1 MEEVRGS
8 SPLGPTT
15 LMTDDLHKLRHS
27 AAHVTAQAVKRLW
40 PRTKLAIGPPIEE
53 GFYYDIDPE
62 APLTEEDLPKI
73 EAEIEKIIR
82 TDFPFKQSS
91 MTKPEAEKFFKERG
105 ERFKLEIIQGIPD
118 SSVSIY
124 SDGDFTDLCEGP
136 HVSSTGEIKAIKL
149 LSLAGA
155 YWRGSEKNPMLTRIY
170 GTAFFEKK
178 ELDEFLKTRE
188 EAKKRDHRK
197 LGVALKLFSI
207 FEEAGAGF
215 VFYQPRGATLRHL
228 IEDYSR
234 KQHAARGYL
243 PVITPHVIRSNVWI
257 RSGHYEHYKPNM
269 YIFKTEDEQEWGVKP
284 MNCPG
289 HILIYQSGLRSYRE
303 FPLRLFELGTVYR
316 NEKSGVLH
324 GLLRVRGFTQDDAHI
339 FCRLNQLESEL
350 SGILEFIQKV
360 FIDFGFAE
368 YKVEMSTR
376 PPEFLGNEEQW
387 KKAEEILERVL
398 KESKIPYSLS
408 PGAGAFYGPKIDV
421 HVKDTIGRYWQC
433 ATAQLDFVLPQRF
446 GLKYIETDGTEAPP
460 VMIHRAIFGSIERF
474 IGTLIEHHGGAFPA
488 WLAPVQA
495 VVIPISEDQGGYARE
510 VHEELAKSGLRVELD
525 DRKETLQSR
534 IRDAQMSQI
543 PYMLVVGKRE
553 AQNAQVAVRARREG
567 DLGAMALADFTAR
580 LAREVEEKR

>member
-1 MEEVRGS
+1 MSE
-8 SPLGPTT
+8 
-15 LMTDDLHKLRHS
+15 DLHKLRHS

-40 PRTKLAIGPPIEE
+40 PKTRLAIGPPIDE

-62 APLTEEDLPKI
+62 TPLTEEDLPKI
-73 EAEIEKIIR
+73 EAEIEKIIKQ
-82 TDFPFKQSS
+82 DFPFVRSE
-91 MTKPEAEKFFKERG
+91 MTKPEAENYFGQRG
-105 ERFKLEIIQGIPD
+105 ERFKQEIIQGIPD
-118 SSVSIY
+118 ASVSLY
-124 SDGDFTDLCEGP
+124 TDGDFVDLCEGP
-136 HVSSTGEIKAIKL
+136 HVGRTGEIKAIKL
-149 LSLAGA
+149 TSVAGA

-170 GTAFFEKK
+170 GTAFFDKK
-178 ELDEFLKTRE
+178 TLDEFLKTRE

-289 HILIYQSGLRSYRE
+289 HILIYQSALRSYKE

-350 SGILEFIQKV
+350 SGILEFVKEV
-360 FIDFGFAE
+360 FKDFGFAE

-387 KKAEEILERVL
+387 NKAEEILERVL
-398 KESKIPYSLS
+398 KESKIPYELS
-408 PGAGAFYGPKIDV
+408 PGSGAFYGPKIDV
-421 HVKDTIGRYWQC
+421 HVKDTLGRYWQC

-446 GLKYIETDGTEAPP
+446 GLKYVEQDGTEAPP

-495 VVIPISEDQGGYARE
+495 VVIPISEDQAEYGRQVRA
-510 VHEELAKSGLRVELD
+510 ELAKAGFRTELD

-553 AQNAQVAVRARREG
+553 AQAGQVAVRARREG
-567 DLGAMALADFTAR
+567 DLGAMATADFKAR
-580 LAREVEEKR
+580 LALEVEEKR

>member
-1 MEEVRGS
+1 MN
-8 SPLGPTT
+8 
-15 LMTDDLHKLRHS
+15 DDLHKLRHS

-40 PRTKLAIGPPIEE
+40 PRTKLAIGPPIDE

-62 APLTEEDLPKI
+62 TPLTEEDLPKI
-73 EAEIEKIIR
+73 EQEIEKIIKE
-82 TDFPFKQSS
+82 DFPFVRSE
-91 MTKPEAEKFFKERG
+91 MTKPEAEKYFGERG
-105 ERFKLEIIQGIPD
+105 ERFKQEIIQGIPD
-118 SSVSIY
+118 AKVSLY
-124 SDGDFTDLCEGP
+124 TDGDFVDLCEGP
-136 HVSSTGEIKAIKL
+136 HLGSTGEIKAIKL
-149 LSLAGA
+149 TSVAGA

-170 GTAFFEKK
+170 GTAFFDKK
-178 ELDEFLKTRE
+178 TLDEFLKTRE

-289 HILIYQSGLRSYRE
+289 HILIYQSALRSYKE

-350 SGILEFIQKV
+350 SGILEFVKEV
-360 FIDFGFAE
+360 FKDFGFAE

-387 KKAEEILERVL
+387 NKAEEILERVL
-398 KESKIPYSLS
+398 KESKIPYELS
-408 PGAGAFYGPKIDV
+408 PGSGAFYGPKIDV
-421 HVKDTIGRYWQC
+421 HVKDTLGRYWQC

-446 GLKYIETDGTEAPP
+446 GLKYVEQDGTEAPP

-495 VVIPISEDQGGYARE
+495 VVIPISEDQAEYGRQVRA
-510 VHEELAKSGLRVELD
+510 ELAKAGFRTELD

-534 IRDAQMSQI
+534 IRDAQLAKS
-543 PYMLVVGKRE
+543 LTCLWSGSGKPRP
-553 AQNAQVAVRARREG
+553 ARWRSGPAGRAIWGRWRRPISRPAW
-567 DLGAMALADFTAR
+567 LSR
-580 LAREVEEKR
+580 SKRNVD

>member
-1 MEEVRGS
+1 MNE
-8 SPLGPTT
+8 
-15 LMTDDLHKLRHS
+15 DLHRLRHS
-27 AAHVTAQAVKRLW
+27 AAHVLAQAVKRLW
-40 PRTKLAIGPPIEE
+40 PKTRLAIGPPIDE
-53 GFYYDIDPE
+53 GFYYDVEPE
-62 APLTEEDLPKI
+62 VPLTDEDLPKI
-73 EAEIEKIIR
+73 EAEIEKIIKA
-82 TDFPFKQSS
+82 DLPFVRSE
-91 MTKPEAEKFFKERG
+91 MTKPEAEKYFKEQG

-124 SDGDFTDLCEGP
+124 TDGDFTDLCEGP
-136 HVSSTGEIKAIKL
+136 HISRTGELKAVKL

-170 GTAFFEKK
+170 GTAFFDKK

-197 LGVALKLFSI
+197 LGVSLKLFSI

-215 VFYQPRGATLRHL
+215 VFYQPRGATLRQL
-228 IEDYSR
+228 IEEYSR
-234 KQHAARGYL
+234 KQHAARGYQ

-289 HILIYQSGLRSYRE
+289 HILIYQSALRSYRE
-303 FPLRLFELGTVYR
+303 FPLRFFELGTVYR

-339 FCRLNQLESEL
+339 FCRLSQLESEL
-350 SGILEFIQKV
+350 AGILDFIRQV
-360 FIDFGFAE
+360 FRDFGFGE

-376 PPEFLGNEEQW
+376 PPEFLGNAEQW
-387 KKAEEILERVL
+387 DKAEAILKRVL
-398 KESKIPYSLS
+398 EANNVPHEFS

-421 HVKDTIGRYWQC
+421 HVKDSIGRYWQC

-446 GLKYIETDGTEAPP
+446 SLKYVESDGSEMAP

-495 VVIPISEDQGGYARE
+495 TVIPISEDQAEYGRE
-510 VHEELAKSGLRVELD
+510 ILRELTQAGLRAELD
-525 DRKETLQSR
+525 DRKETLQAR

-553 AQNAQVAVRARREG
+553 AQNRQVAARARREG
-567 DLGAMALADFTAR
+567 DLGAMALTDFVGR
-580 LAREVEEKR
+580 IAREIEEKR

>member
-1 MEEVRGS
+1 MSG
-8 SPLGPTT
+8 
-15 LMTDDLHKLRHS
+15 DLHKLRHS
-27 AAHVTAQAVKRLW
+27 AAHVLAQAVKRLW
-40 PRTKLAIGPPIEE
+40 PKTKLAIGPPIEE
-53 GFYYDIDPE
+53 GFYYDLEPE
-62 APLTEEDLPKI
+62 TPLTEEDLPKI
-73 EAEIEKIIR
+73 EAEIEKIIKA
-82 TDFPFKQSS
+82 DFPFEQSS
-91 MTKPEAEKFFKERG
+91 MTKPEAEKYFKERG
-105 ERFKLEIIQGIPD
+105 ERFKLEIIQGIPGD
-118 SSVSIY
+118 SVSIY
-124 SDGDFTDLCEGP
+124 TDGDFADLCEGP
-136 HVSSTGEIKAIKL
+136 HMNRTGELKAVKL

-170 GTAFFEKK
+170 GTAFFDKK
-178 ELDEFLKTRE
+178 TLDEFLKTRE

-197 LGVALKLFSI
+197 LGVSLRLFSI

-234 KQHAARGYL
+234 KQHLGRGYL

-289 HILIYQSGLRSYRE
+289 HILIYQSALRSYRE

-350 SGILEFIQKV
+350 AGILEFIQQV
-360 FIDFGFAE
+360 FRDFGFAE

-376 PPEFLGNEEQW
+376 PPEFLGNEQQW
-387 KKAEEILERVL
+387 KQAEEILERAL
-398 KESKIPYSLS
+398 KEKNVPYELS

-421 HVKDTIGRYWQC
+421 HVKDSIGRYWQC

-446 GLKYIETDGTEAPP
+446 NLKYAEDDGTEAAP

-495 VVIPISEDQGGYARE
+495 VVIPISESQAGYARE
-510 VHEELAKSGLRVELD
+510 VREELVKSGVRVELD
-525 DRKETLQSR
+525 DRKETMQSR
-534 IRDAQMSQI
+534 IRDAQLSQI

-553 AQNAQVAVRARREG
+553 AQAAQVAVRARREG
-567 DLGAMALADFTAR
+567 DLGAMAPADFMAR

>member
-1 MEEVRGS
+1 
-8 SPLGPTT
+8 
-15 LMTDDLHKLRHS
+15 MTDDLHKLRHS
-27 AAHVTAQAVKRLW
+27 AAHVLAQAVKRLW
-40 PRTKLAIGPPIEE
+40 PKTKLAIGPPIEE
-53 GFYYDIDPE
+53 GFYYDLEPE
-62 APLTEEDLPKI
+62 TPLTEEDLPKI
-73 EAEIEKIIR
+73 EAEIEKIIKA
-82 TDFPFKQSS
+82 DFPFVRSE
-91 MTKPEAEKFFKERG
+91 MTKPEAESYFKEQG

-124 SDGDFTDLCEGP
+124 TDGDFTDLCEGP
-136 HVSSTGEIKAIKL
+136 HLNRTGELKAVKL

-170 GTAFFEKK
+170 GTAFFDKK
-178 ELDEFLKTRE
+178 TLDEFLTTRE

-234 KQHAARGYL
+234 KQHAARGYQ

-289 HILIYQSGLRSYRE
+289 HILIYQSSLRSYRE

-350 SGILEFIQKV
+350 TGILEFVKEV
-360 FIDFGFAE
+360 FKDFGFAE

-398 KESKIPYSLS
+398 KESKIPYELS
-408 PGAGAFYGPKIDV
+408 PGSGAFYGPKIDV
-421 HVKDTIGRYWQC
+421 HVKDSIGRYWQC

-446 GLKYIETDGTEAPP
+446 NLKYAEDDGTEAAP

-495 VVIPISEDQGGYARE
+495 VVIPISEDQAVYARE
-510 VHEELAKSGLRVELD
+510 VREELVKSGVRVELD
-525 DRKETLQSR
+525 DRKETMQSR
-534 IRDAQMSQI
+534 IRDAQLSQI

-553 AQNAQVAVRARREG
+553 AQAAQVAVRARREG

-580 LAREVEEKR
+580 LAREIEEKR

>member
-1 MEEVRGS
+1 MNN
-8 SPLGPTT
+8 
-15 LMTDDLHKLRHS
+15 DLHTLRHS

-40 PRTKLAIGPPIEE
+40 PKTKLAIGPPIDE
-53 GFYYDIDPE
+53 GFYYDVEPE
-62 APLTEEDLPKI
+62 TPLTEEDLPKI
-73 EAEIEKIIR
+73 EAEIAKIIQS
-82 TDFPFKQSS
+82 DLPFKQSS
-91 MTKPEAEKFFKERG
+91 MTKPEAEKFFGERG
-105 ERFKLEIIQGIPD
+105 ERFKQEIVREIPD
-118 SSVSIY
+118 SKVSIY
-124 SDGDFTDLCEGP
+124 TDGDFTDLCEGP
-136 HVSSTGEIKAIKL
+136 HLKSTGEIKAIKL
-149 LSLAGA
+149 TSLAGA

-170 GTAFFEKK
+170 GTAFFDKK
-178 ELDEFLKTRE
+178 TLEEFLKARE

-197 LGVALKLFSI
+197 LGVSLKLFSI

-234 KQHAARGYL
+234 RQHVARGYQ
-243 PVITPHVIRSNVWI
+243 PVITPHVIRSNVWV

-289 HILIYQSGLRSYRE
+289 HILIYQSALRSYRE

-324 GLLRVRGFTQDDAHI
+324 GLLRVRGFTQDDAHL
-339 FCRLNQLESEL
+339 FCRLNQLEAEI
-350 SGILEFIQKV
+350 SGILEFIKEV
-360 FIDFGFAE
+360 FADFGFAE

-398 KESKIPYSLS
+398 KESKIPYRLS
-408 PGAGAFYGPKIDV
+408 PGSGAFYGPKIDV
-421 HVKDTIGRYWQC
+421 HVKDSIGRYWQC

-446 GLKYIETDGTEAPP
+446 NLKYVEQDGTEVPP

-495 VVIPISEDQGGYARE
+495 VVIPISEDQTEYARQARG
-510 VHEELAKSGLRVELD
+510 ELAKAGLRVELD

-534 IRDAQMSQI
+534 IRDAQLSQI

-553 AQNAQVAVRARREG
+553 AQAGQVAVRARREG
-567 DLGAMALADFTAR
+567 DLGAMVLADFMAR